1 MRLTA
6 VVVVLLLSGCAGTP
20 IDATQPLDRACTVS
34 ECFLDRD
41 VRDFEV
47 LDQTTL
53 IVYVGAQRCAFKV
66 EVAGTFCD
74 LSFAP
79 EVFFRSTSPAETQS
93 SRDIFGRPA
102 QGAGLGDLR
111 VCSGD
116 LRIDVDGGPFTE
128 NSRTASSPPGSDV
141 TRDRRFGNERTECRL
156 QSVASLTDD
165 QVIELYV
172 AHNKVAPPPPMGTGK
187 IEVGEQKDPAEEGAP
202 ARTDGAAPPPSPA
215 PPAGDPTGG

>member
-34 ECFLDRD
+34 ECFLERD

-47 LDQTTL
+47 LDPTTL

-66 EVAGTFCD
+66 EVVGTFCD

-79 EVFFRSTSPAETQS
+79 EVFFRSTSPTETRS
-93 SRDIFGRPA
+93 GRDILGGPA
-102 QGAGLGDLR
+102 PGASLGDLR

-128 NSRTASSPPGSDV
+128 NPRNPASSTTDV
-141 TRDRRFGNERTECRL
+141 TRTRRFGDERSECRL

-172 AHNKVAPPPPMGTGK
+172 AHNKVAPPPPMGTGQ
-187 IEVGEQKDPAEEGAP
+187 IEVGEQKEEAEEGAP
-202 ARTDGAAPPPSPA
+202 ASTEGAAPPPSSA

>member
-34 ECFLDRD
+34 ECFLERD

-47 LDQTTL
+47 LDPTTL

-79 EVFFRSTSPAETQS
+79 EVFFRSTSPGETQS
-93 SRDIFGRPA
+93 DRDIFGRTAP
-102 QGAGLGDLR
+102 GSSLGDLR

-128 NSRTASSPPGSDV
+128 SARNPASSSTDV
-141 TRDRRFGNERTECRL
+141 TRTRRFGERSECRL

-172 AHNKVAPPPPMGTGK
+172 AHNKVAPPPPMGTGQ
-187 IEVGEQKDPAEEGAP
+187 IEVGEQKDKAEEGAP
-202 ARTDGAAPPPSPA
+202 AGGDGAAPPPDAA
-215 PPAGDPTGG
+215 PPAGDSPGG